1 MFVDT
6 QTSEAYNAYNLLSV
20 AQKMVSIYTS
30 RLVARFYISWEPNAY
45 TESAHVGRCWWAHTL
60 MDQQSACWTFWQ
72 STSPCPCRT
81 LAAVKLEVER
91 VPCLSCV
98 NIDNIESR
106 NLSECKSK
114 VLWTMSVFTCKRL
127 PKLSL
132 WGHHIVPQKAADVN
146 IILSF
151 IEMIGQPKAT
161 SNGITKTGRCI
172 NNGIDHG
179 FCSGSTIW
187 TCFDTAAKKNWPPKL
202 VSWWSWWS
210 SPTKW
215 WYLVIQPFTKPQYR
229 QVAPRR
235 LVTQGSPVM
244 SSSSRCAATLRRGR
258 RPMRWRSWSIRG
270 PERMRGSKSHGGFI
284 VMDPQ

>member
-6 QTSEAYNAYNLLSV
+6 QTSEAYNLLSV

-45 TESAHVGRCWWAHTL
+45 TESAHVGRCWWTHTL

-72 STSPCPCRT
+72 STSPCPCRI

-187 TCFDTAAKKNWPPKL
+187 TCFDTAAKKKLAPKIGQL
-202 VSWWSWWS
+202 MILMIF
-210 SPTKW
+210 PNEMMIFGDIW
-215 WYLVIQPFTKPQYR
+215 WYSRLQSHSIDRWPRVAWLPRDPLWWAR
-229 QVAPRR
+229 RRVAP
-235 LVTQGSPVM
+235 LL
-244 SSSSRCAATLRRGR
+244 CAAADGLCD
-258 RPMRWRSWSIRG
+258 
-270 PERMRGSKSHGGFI
+270 GGVGASGDRNVWEAAR
-284 VMDPQ
+284 VMGVS